1 MRTQNI
7 NIVSYDKK
15 WKDEFNKI
23 SAELEKALG
32 KTALKIEHVG
42 STSVEGMASKPII
55 DVDIVVENDEKV
67 KEAIEKLAKV
77 GYEHEGNLGIK
88 DREAF
93 KYEGKEHLME
103 HHIYVCKKDSEE
115 LKRHLEF
122 RDYLRQHPEEVK
134 EYSAVKEK
142 AAVLYPHNIEG
153 YAKFKMPVIERI
165 YAQIDD

>member
-67 KEAIEKLAKV
+67 KEAIEKYYDKKAIFRTDNSNRNENELIYLV
-77 GYEHEGNLGIK
+77 SEGV
-88 DREAF
+88 
-93 KYEGKEHLME
+93 M
-103 HHIYVCKKDSEE
+103 KK
-115 LKRHLEF
+115 
-122 RDYLRQHPEEVK
+122 
-134 EYSAVKEK
+134 AEK
-142 AAVLYPHNIEG
+142 KKGSLNDVLQKIQG
-153 YAKFKMPVIERI
+153 VIDVNMVSQNNEMNS
-165 YAQIDD
+165 